1 MQATSPSLIGREND
15 LEALVDALR
24 EAEGGATRAV
34 VVSGEAGIGKTR
46 LVAEFLRVAGSA
58 PLVLRGQCVDLD
70 RDAPPYA
77 PIVTAVRGLVA
88 EIGGSALLDAAGP
101 VRDALAVLVPELADL
116 PGPSGAAEAPRAG
129 SGQSAERVF
138 DAVATALE
146 TVAGA
151 RPLIVVIEDLHWADQ
166 ATLGLLKFLLR
177 VLERARILFVVT
189 YRSDE
194 LRRGHGLRGWIPE
207 LDRNRRVSR
216 RELPRLTRRQVR
228 QLTTTLLGRAL
239 DAPRLDAICTRTDGV
254 PFFIEEIVGCD
265 VESLDS
271 LPDNLRDLLLA
282 RYETLGESAQRL
294 VRLLAAGGVRVE
306 HELLASVLASVAA
319 LAPASGIDAEVLD
332 DAAREAVAA
341 RVLVVDD
348 TSYCFRHALVRE
360 AVHDELLPGERMRFH
375 TAYAEAL
382 EQRQNASSF
391 DASAVSYHWM
401 AAHNLRAAFTSSIS
415 AMRVAR
421 SSFAN
426 ITAAQLGERALELW
440 DQVADAAELAG
451 QTRVELL
458 AETAYALRDAGESG
472 RAVALIDEA
481 LALETAPGARARL
494 LRGRASFLA
503 NLGQTGS
510 IELLREALGLLEPA
524 AGEGPTASVLRANV
538 LGELAARLMLE
549 ACFDQAIAT
558 ADAAFTEAEAV
569 GSRARMSVAANIRGI
584 SRVLSSSID
593 EGLADLALAGRL
605 AEGNDS
611 AVLRHLVNE
620 SDAFNQLGAFAD
632 AVRVAESGV
641 EHARRRGVERTSGA
655 ALASNVVA
663 PLFSLG
669 ETARATDLL
678 DRALDLDPPI
688 GYSAHLRRL
697 KLQAT
702 LWSGDAPRAAQLL
715 RGWRAELGRQLR
727 IDTQSRLGLAA
738 VAAEIALATGD
749 TPSAWLESRVL
760 LEPDHRPFPAYD
772 LPLAATVARVLATA
786 RAAGIAVALDDPA
799 PLADGTGTGS
809 GSGSGTSIAEDPPE
823 RLLRSRLEACSDW
836 PTAATYRAL
845 VEAELGGPAGT
856 GDDPALWEAAV
867 RAAEVPTAPVQLV
880 PYAQLRHAE
889 ALAGTGDRDGARL
902 AAAGARAAAERIRLD
917 QVVAAVDD
925 LERRLGIVRLSG
937 GREVSTPGELTD
949 RERQVL
955 DLIAQGLSN
964 RQVAERLF
972 ISAKTVSVHVS
983 NVLRKTGT
991 TSRTEA
997 AFLSRTL
1004 PPVAA
1009 SSRF

>member
-15 LEALVDALR
+15 LDALLGALR
-24 EAEGGATRAV
+24 EAHAGSTRAV

-46 LVAEFLRVAGSA
+46 LVTEFLRVAAGD

-77 PIVTAVRGLVA
+77 PIVTAVRALAA
-88 EIGGSALLDAAGP
+88 EVGGGTLLEAAGP
-101 VRDALAVLVPELADL
+101 ARDALAVLVPELTEQKEAAAAGWAAG
-116 PGPSGAAEAPRAG
+116 PGL
-129 SGQSAERVF
+129 SAERVF

-146 TVAGA
+146 NVAA
-151 RPLIVVIEDLHWADQ
+151 TSPLILVIEDLHWADQ
-166 ATLGLLKFLLR
+166 ATLGLLKFLIR

-228 QLTTTLLGRAL
+228 QLTTAMLGRPLESA
-239 DAPRLDAICTRTDGV
+239 RLDIICARTDGV
-254 PFFIEEIVGCD
+254 PFFIEELVGCD
-265 VESLDS
+265 VDALDS
-271 LPDNLRDLLLA
+271 LPDTLRDLLLA
-282 RYETLGESAQRL
+282 RYEALSEPAQRL

-306 HELLASVLASVAA
+306 HELLAAVAA
-319 LAPASGIDAEVLD
+319 LAPGAIDTSGAGAQSDRQSAVLEG
-332 DAAREAVAA
+332 AAREAVAA

-382 EQRQNASSF
+382 EQRQSPSSF

-415 AMRVAR
+415 AMRIAR

-440 DQVADAAELAG
+440 EQVSGAEEIAG
-451 QTRVELL
+451 QSRVELL

-481 LALETAPGARARL
+481 LALESAPEARARL

-503 NLGQTGS
+503 NLGRTGS
-510 IELLREALGLLEPA
+510 IELLREALGLLDPA
-524 AGEGPTASVLRANV
+524 PGQRRTASVLRANL

-549 ACFDQAIAT
+549 ACFDEATAT
-558 ADAAFTEAEAV
+558 ADEAFTEAEAV
-569 GSRARMSVAANIRGI
+569 GSRARMSVSANIRGI
-584 SRVLSSSID
+584 SRVLEGEID
-593 EGLADLALAGRL
+593 AGLADLALAGRL

-620 SDAFNQLGAFAD
+620 SDAFNQLGLFAD
-632 AVRVAESGV
+632 AVRIALSGV

-669 ETARATDLL
+669 ETARATELL

-697 KLQAT
+697 KLQST
-702 LWSGDAPRAAQLL
+702 LWEGDAPRAAQLL
-715 RGWRAELGRQLR
+715 RGWRSELGRQLL
-727 IDTQSRLGLAA
+727 IDTPSRLGLAA
-738 VAAEIALATGD
+738 VAAEIALANGD
-749 TPSAWLESRVL
+749 ADTAWSESRVL
-760 LEPDHRPFPAYD
+760 LEPGHRTFPAYD
-772 LPLAATVARVLATA
+772 LPLAATAARVLAAA
-786 RAAGIAVALDDPA
+786 RAAGTPLELDRRGAAEAPDAGPSGAEALEA
-799 PLADGTGTGS
+799 LLR
-809 GSGSGTSIAEDPPE
+809 E
-823 RLLRSRLEACSDW
+823 RLRACAGW
-836 PTAATYRAL
+836 PTAPAYRAL
-845 VEAELGGPAGT
+845 VDAELGGTART
-856 GDDPALWEAAV
+856 GDDPVLWAAAV
-867 RAAEVPTAPVQLV
+867 SATEAPTCPAQLG
-880 PYAQLRHAE
+880 PYARLRHAG
-889 ALAGTGDRDGARL
+889 ALATAGDRESARR
-902 AAAGARAAAERIRLD
+902 AAAVARAAADGIGLT
-917 QVVAAVDD
+917 QVVEAVDD
-925 LERRLGIVRLSG
+925 LERRLGFVRLEG
-937 GREVSTPGELTD
+937 GREVSTPDDLTD

-991 TSRTEA
+991 ASRTEA
-997 AFLSRTL
+997 AFLARTL
-1004 PPVAA
+1004 PPA
-1009 SSRF
+1009 STGGR